1 VPGAS
6 GSGFDVD
13 HLPFGVFQAGSE
25 PPRVGV
31 RIGDYVLA
39 AGLAAERA
47 GMESGHRWEGASI
60 APFLALGPR
69 AWQSARDWLPLV
81 LTEPEYRDAIEP
93 HLHPV
98 QDVTMLLP
106 LQIGDYVDFYA
117 SDHHASALGRLFR
130 PDSEPLLPNWKH
142 LPVGYHGRS
151 GTVVVSGTPIIR
163 PRGQLKAP
171 GADAPTFGP
180 SVRLDIEAELGFLV
194 GTGSTLGTPVPAAVF
209 ADTVF
214 GVTLVNDWSARDI
227 QSWEYVPLGPFL
239 GKSFATSIS
248 PWITPLAALAAA
260 RVPPRPRTVP
270 LLDYLADDPEQPWG
284 LDISLEVAWNGTVV
298 SRPPYAAAMYYTP
311 AQMLAHLTVNG
322 ASVRTGDLYASG
334 TISGP
339 EPDQA
344 GSFIEL
350 TAGGRRPVSL
360 ADGSSRTFLKDG
372 DTVTIS
378 ASAPST
384 SGGRLTLGS
393 VTGSIQ
399 PART

>member
-69 AWQSARDWLPLV
+69 AWRSARDWLTLV

-106 LQIGDYVDFYA
+106 LQMGDYVDFYA

-194 GTGSTLGTPVPAAVF
+194 GTGSTLGTPVPAAAF

-260 RVPPRPRTVP
+260 RVPPRPRTAP

-360 ADGSSRTFLKDG
+360 ADGSSRTFLRDG

>member
-69 AWQSARDWLPLV
+69 AWRSARDWLTLV

-106 LQIGDYVDFYA
+106 LQIGDYVDFNA
-117 SDHHASALGRLFR
+117 SDHHASALGRLIR

-194 GTGSTLGTPVPAAVF
+194 GTGSTLGTPVPAAAF

-260 RVPPRPRTVP
+260 RVPPRPRTAP

-360 ADGSSRTFLKDG
+360 ADGSSRTFLRDG

>member
-69 AWQSARDWLPLV
+69 AWQSARDWLTLV

-180 SVRLDIEAELGFLV
+180 SVRLDLEAELGFLV

-260 RVPPRPRTVP
+260 RVPPRPRTAP

-350 TAGGRRPVSL
+350 TAGGRRPASL
-360 ADGSSRTFLKDG
+360 ADGSSRTFLRDG